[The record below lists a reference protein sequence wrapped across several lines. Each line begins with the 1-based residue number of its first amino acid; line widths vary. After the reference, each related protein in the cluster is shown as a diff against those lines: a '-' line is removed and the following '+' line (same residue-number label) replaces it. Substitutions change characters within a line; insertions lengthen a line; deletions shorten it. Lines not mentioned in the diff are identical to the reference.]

1 MIRYNIM
8 KRPCFT
14 LIELLVVIAI
24 ITLLAAL
31 SIGVL
36 RNSKQRTKSL
46 LCMSRIRQLAV
57 GLIMYEEDN
66 QTFPYGFRDEFT
78 PPPGGY
84 PGSPLYDR
92 PGWWWFHSMQGYGD
106 TNESIFYCPS
116 KSLGVPRLKKCILY
130 GNYGVNRSICRS
142 PDDTGSRKEFAG
154 APLARGDMPQLS
166 RTLLI
171 VDSGYS
177 IISWWY
183 ATDVPPVPISGI
195 GGRDAAYVPG
205 LEINKNR
212 KLLPGQEQDAVDG
225 RHPNKTVNVGFADG
239 HVSATK
245 ANDLFVEKTNDGYTN
260 RSPLWSPN

>member
-1 MIRYNIM
+1 M

-14 LIELLVVIAI
+14 LVELLVVIAI
-24 ITLLAAL
+24 ITLLVAL

-36 RNSKQRTKSL
+36 RGSKQRTKSL

-57 GLIMYEEDN
+57 GLSMYEEDN

-84 PGSPLYDR
+84 PGSPAYDR
-92 PGWWWFHSMQGYGD
+92 LGWWWFHSIQGYGD
-106 TNESIFYCPS
+106 MNGAIFCCPS
-116 KSLGVPRLKKCILY
+116 KSLRLSRLKGCILY

-142 PDDTGSRKEFAG
+142 PKNVQSSNEEFTG
-154 APLARGDMPQLS
+154 APLAGGDISQSS

-177 IISWWY
+177 IISWWH
-183 ATDVPPVPISGI
+183 ATDGPPAPLNGTRGEDV
-195 GGRDAAYVPG
+195 AYVPG

-212 KLLPGQEQDAVDG
+212 KLLPGQEQDAIEG
-225 RHPNKTVNVGFADG
+225 RHPNRSVNVGFVDG
-239 HVSATK
+239 HVSPVK
-245 ANDLFVEKTNDGYTN
+245 AGDLFVEKTAEGYAN